1 MKATYDPQLSSS
13 TNRRTCTE
21 GTRVQV
27 LHKLKGWVYNTRGQA
42 AYWMSGM
49 AGTGKTTIACT
60 FAEWLEREAAG
71 AKLLL
76 HAASADCQD
85 VTRMIPTGAYQ
96 LTGYSVPFQLW
107 SASRIHYAVSTT
119 LTPCKHPPIASC
131 SHIAL

>member
-76 HAASADCQD
+76 HAGLCRLPGRNSDD
-85 VTRMIPTGAYQ
+85 TYGGIPAHRV
-96 LTGYSVPFQLW
+96 LRPIPAL
-107 SASRIHYAVSTT
+107 VSLSYT
-119 LTPCKHPPIASC
+119 LCC
-131 SHIAL
+131 